1 MSFRAVRYVNKKNSA
16 QRQLLRC
23 GKISTGNT
31 VFSFYRMGEKIQTKK
46 GSEASTKNFESE
58 HPLIN
63 DMESAKFAPLRMRA
77 GLAES
82 EDQLMDDMALVE
94 FDISRVSAVIAE
106 WDALNRTGELGVGEV
121 NLAHLRELISAAPK
135 PRNKLDFKFLS

>member
-1 MSFRAVRYVNKKNSA
+1 
-16 QRQLLRC
+16 
-23 GKISTGNT
+23 
-31 VFSFYRMGEKIQTKK
+31 
-46 GSEASTKNFESE
+46 
-58 HPLIN
+58 
-63 DMESAKFAPLRMRA
+63 MESAKFAPLRMRA